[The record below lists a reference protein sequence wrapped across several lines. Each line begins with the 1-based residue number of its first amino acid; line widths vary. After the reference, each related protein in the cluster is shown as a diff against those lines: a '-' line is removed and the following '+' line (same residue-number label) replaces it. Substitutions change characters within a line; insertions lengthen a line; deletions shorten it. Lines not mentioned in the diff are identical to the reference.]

1 MRSMVSQKNVPGI
14 AVRYARVFLL
24 GRLQTRRK
32 IFRLRRKLPSWTGL
46 VLLALVADILLAMF
60 AWVAVG
66 FVLN

>member
-14 AVRYARVFLL
+14 AVRYARVLL